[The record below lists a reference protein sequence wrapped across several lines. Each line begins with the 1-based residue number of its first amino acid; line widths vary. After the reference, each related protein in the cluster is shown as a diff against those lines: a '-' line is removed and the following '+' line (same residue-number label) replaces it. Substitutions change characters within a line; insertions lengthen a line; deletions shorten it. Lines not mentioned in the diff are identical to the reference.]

1 MRTLTAL
8 IFAAAAANLTPLL
21 ANAQQTTPPVLTEQ
35 KPNEVLSD
43 NYIGAEVVARSPE
56 GLASVGKVT
65 DLVVDS
71 DAKVVGVLVDIG
83 GFLGVGAKPV
93 GLAWS
98 ALSAQQADGELLLL
112 TDLTRQELE
121 DAPEFKSLADLQVER
136 DRKAIEAE
144 KVPASSQ
151 Q

>member
-8 IFAAAAANLTPLL
+8 ALAAL
-21 ANAQQTTPPVLTEQ
+21 ASLPPVLALAQQTTPPVLTEQ
-35 KPNEVLSD
+35 KPDEVLSD
-43 NYIGAEVVARSPE
+43 RYIGAEVVARSPE
-56 GLASVGKVT
+56 GLTSVGKVT
-65 DLVVDS
+65 DLVMDA

-98 ALSAQQADGELLLL
+98 ALSAQQADGDLMLL

-121 DAPEFKSLADLQVER
+121 DAPEFKSLDDLQVEQ
-136 DRKAIEAE
+136 DRKAIETETA
-144 KVPASSQ
+144 PAGGAQ
-151 Q
+151 